1 MSTGDT
7 STGDMRRVRV
17 DLAERGYDV
26 LIGAGVH
33 RLVDGV
39 LTGRQRVAVISQEG
53 IARHWGSRITESIE
67 AAGAKVAMFMMADGE
82 EAKCLK
88 TVETLCSELAAWGL
102 LRTDALVA
110 LGGGVVGDTAG
121 FVAATYYRGIAWVQ
135 APTTLLAQVDAAIGG
150 KTGVNLPE
158 GKNLVGAFHQP
169 LAVLADIDTLTTLP
183 EREYRAGL
191 GEVAKYAFLGDAALW
206 ELLESGSGASGSL
219 ETRDPAV
226 LTAVVERSAMAKAV
240 VIAADEF
247 ERTGLRATL
256 NYGHTLAHALETVG
270 GYGLLHGEAVA
281 VGAMFAAHL
290 AHQLGRIDAA
300 RVEAHNGL
308 LVALG
313 LPTTA
318 PAGVTGA
325 ALLDVM
331 LRDKKRGDEK
341 KADSGLV
348 FMLDGPKGV
357 ELVAD
362 PDRNAVERALVAV
375 GVQR

>member
-1 MSTGDT
+1 MNTAVNT
-7 STGDMRRVRV
+7 ADMRRARV

-26 LIGAGVH
+26 LIGPGAH
-33 RLVDGV
+33 RLVGGV
-39 LTGRQRVAVISQEG
+39 LTGRTRVAVVSQEG
-53 IARHWGSRITESIE
+53 VARHWGERVTESLE

-82 EAKCLK
+82 EAKCHK
-88 TVETLCSELAAWGL
+88 TVETLCGELAEWGL

-121 FVAATYYRGIAWVQ
+121 FVAATYHRGIAWVQ

-169 LAVLADIDTLTTLP
+169 LAVLADIETLATLP
-183 EREYRAGL
+183 EREYRAGF
-191 GEVAKYAFLGDAALW
+191 GEVAKYAFLGDLALW
-206 ELLESGSGASGSL
+206 ELLEGGSGVGGSL

-226 LTAVVERSAMAKAV
+226 LAAVVERSATAKATV
-240 VIAADEF
+240 VAADEF

-281 VGAMFAAHL
+281 IGAMFAAHL
-290 AHQLGRIDAA
+290 AHELGRIDAA
-300 RVEAHNGL
+300 RVEAHNRL

-313 LPTTA
+313 LPTMA

-325 ALLDVM
+325 TALDVM
-331 LRDKKRGDEK
+331 LRDKKRGDAK
-341 KADSGLV
+341 KTGHGLV
-348 FMLDGPKGV
+348 FMLDGPEGV

-362 PDRNAVERALVAV
+362 PDRKAVESALAAV
-375 GVQR
+375 GVQG